1 MEQSLVLIK
10 PDAVERQLIGEIL
23 NKYERNH
30 LRIKQMKMLTVSKEL
45 ADEHYAELRDKPFFD
60 KLMAY
65 ITRSPVVAV
74 MIEGDDA
81 IAKVRQIN
89 GATNPEEAAPNTI
102 RALYALSVT
111 ENSVHASDSL
121 ESAKREISIWFG

>member
-45 ADEHYAELRDKPFFD
+45 ADEHYAELRDKPFFN